1 MVRSAQGGA
10 LGMQIT
16 IRGALTMAQ
25 LRQAIFEQLH
35 ELEDAYALAYS
46 KGATLY
52 VNPVNEYGEPVLLKR
67 DGRVVTK
74 VLSDGPYRNAA
85 GDLKL

>member
-1 MVRSAQGGA
+1 
-10 LGMQIT
+10 MQIT

-35 ELEDAYALAYS
+35 ELEDNFALGYS
-46 KGATLY
+46 QGATLY
-52 VNPVNEYGEPVLLKR
+52 FNPTNEFGEPVLLKR

-74 VLSDGPYRNAA
+74 VFSDGPYRSVSDN
-85 GDLKL
+85 LKL